1 MNAGKD
7 RNSRTIPKQAEKDG
21 RLESKGLINLMGQEQ
36 ETYSGTKREEV

>member
-36 ETYSGTKREEV
+36 ESSGTKREEV